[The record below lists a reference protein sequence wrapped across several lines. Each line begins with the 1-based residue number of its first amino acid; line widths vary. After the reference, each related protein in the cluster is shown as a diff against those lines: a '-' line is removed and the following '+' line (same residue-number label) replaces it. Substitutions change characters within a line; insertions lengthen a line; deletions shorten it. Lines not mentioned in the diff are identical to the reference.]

1 MLRINQAK
9 KTYGN
14 FTLSVSMEVKKGYIT
29 GVIGRNGAGKS
40 TTFKAILSLIHLD
53 GGDITLFGQDAGK
66 LSGSEKENLG
76 VALSES
82 GFSDYLRITD
92 VAKIMKNCYK
102 RFDERVFLEKC
113 KQFGL
118 PSDKQ
123 IKDFSTGMKAKLK
136 VLVAMSHEARLL
148 LLDEPTAGLDVVA
161 RDELLDMIREYME
174 DGEHS
179 VLISSHIS
187 TDLEGLCDD
196 LYLIHDGKILLHE
209 ETDKLLS
216 DYGLLKVSEEQY
228 RTLDKQFILGTLKEN
243 YGYRLITNEKQF
255 YLENAPDVV
264 VEKSSVDEVISV
276 MTRGE

>member
-1 MLRINQAK
+1 MLRINQVK

-40 TTFKAILSLIHLD
+40 TTFKTVLSLIRPD
-53 GGDITLFGQDAGK
+53 EGEVRLFGSDVK
-66 LSGSEKENLG
+66 DLSGRDKERLG
-76 VALSES
+76 VVLSES
-82 GFSDYLRITD
+82 GFSDYLRIAD

-102 RFDERVFLEKC
+102 RFDEKAFLEKC
-113 KQFGL
+113 GRFDL
-118 PSDKQ
+118 PTDKT
-123 IKDFSTGMKAKLK
+123 IGDFSTGMKAKLK
-136 VLVAMSHEARLL
+136 VLTAMSHEAEFL

-161 RDELLDMIREYME
+161 RDELLDMMREYME
-174 DGEHS
+174 DGERAI
-179 VLISSHIS
+179 LISSHIS

-228 RTLDKQFILGTLKEN
+228 EKLDKRFILGEVRES

-255 YLENAPDVV
+255 YLENEPRIV

>member
-53 GGDITLFGQDAGK
+53 GGDITLLGSDAGK
-66 LSGSEKENLG
+66 LSDSEKEELG

-102 RFDERVFLEKC
+102 RFDEKAFLEKC
-113 KQFGL
+113 RQFDL
-118 PSDKQ
+118 PLDKQ

-136 VLVAMSHEARLL
+136 VLTAMSHEAKLL

-161 RDELLDMIREYME
+161 RDELLDMMREYME

-179 VLISSHIS
+179 ILISSHIS

-228 RTLDKQFILGTLKEN
+228 EKLDKQFILGALKEN
-243 YGYRLITNEKQF
+243 YGYRLITNEKQY
-255 YLENAPDVV
+255 YLENAPEIV

>member
-29 GVIGRNGAGKS
+29 GIIGRNGAGKS
-40 TTFKAILSLIHLD
+40 TTFKAILSLIRLD
-53 GGDITLFGQDAGK
+53 EGEVMLFGTDVRK
-66 LSGSEKENLG
+66 LSNGDKEKLG

-92 VAKIMKNCYK
+92 VEKIMKNCYK
-102 RFDERVFLEKC
+102 RFDGNVFLEKC
-113 KQFGL
+113 KRFDL
-118 PSDKQ
+118 PLDKP
-123 IKDFSTGMKAKLK
+123 IKEFSTGMKAKLK
-136 VLVAMSHEARLL
+136 VLAAMSHEAELL

-161 RDELLDMIREYME
+161 RDELLDMMREYME
-174 DGEHS
+174 DGERS
-179 VLISSHIS
+179 ILISSHIS

-196 LYLIHDGKILLHE
+196 VYLIHDGKVLLHE

-228 RTLDKQFILGTLKEN
+228 QKLDKQFILGTLKES

-255 YLENAPDVV
+255 YLENAPEIV

>member
-53 GGDITLFGQDAGK
+53 GGDITLFGSDAGK

-255 YLENAPDVV
+255 YLENAPDIV

>member
-1 MLRINQAK
+1 MLRINQVK

-40 TTFKAILSLIHLD
+40 TTFKTVLSLVRPD
-53 GGDITLFGQDAGK
+53 EGEVRLFGSDVRD
-66 LSGSEKENLG
+66 LSGRDKERLG
-76 VALSES
+76 VVLSES
-82 GFSDYLRITD
+82 GFSDYLRVVD

-102 RFDERVFLEKC
+102 RFDEKAFLEKC
-113 KQFGL
+113 GRFEL
-118 PSDKQ
+118 PTDKP
-123 IKDFSTGMKAKLK
+123 IGDFSTGMKAKLK
-136 VLVAMSHEARLL
+136 VLTAMSHEAEFLL
-148 LLDEPTAGLDVVA
+148 VDEPTAGLDVVA
-161 RDELLDMIREYME
+161 RDELLDMMREYME
-174 DGEHS
+174 DGERS
-179 VLISSHIS
+179 ILISSHIS

-216 DYGLLKVSEEQY
+216 DYGLLKVSGEQY
-228 RTLDKQFILGTLKEN
+228 EKLDKRYILGEVRES

-255 YLENAPDVV
+255 YLENEPRIV

>member
-1 MLRINQAK
+1 MLRINQVK

-29 GVIGRNGAGKS
+29 GVVGRNGAGKS
-40 TTFKAILSLIHLD
+40 TTFKTVLSLIRPD
-53 GGDITLFGQDAGK
+53 EGEVRLFGSDVK
-66 LSGSEKENLG
+66 DLSGRDKERLG
-76 VALSES
+76 VVLSES
-82 GFSDYLRITD
+82 GFSDYLRIAD

-102 RFDERVFLEKC
+102 RFDEKAFLEKC
-113 KQFGL
+113 GRFDL
-118 PSDKQ
+118 PTDKT
-123 IKDFSTGMKAKLK
+123 IGDFSTGMKAKLK
-136 VLVAMSHEARLL
+136 VLTAMSHEAEFL

-161 RDELLDMIREYME
+161 RDELLDMMREYME
-174 DGEHS
+174 DGERAI
-179 VLISSHIS
+179 LISSHIS

-228 RTLDKQFILGTLKEN
+228 EKLDKRFILGEVRES

-255 YLENAPDVV
+255 YLENEPRIV